1 MGSNPAFGTG
11 VSQKSEDPAERGD
24 SPLAHKKTMIN
35 FDDFNKLDIRIGT
48 ILEAETVPETDK
60 LLKLTVNL
68 GPLNTSG
75 QQELRTLVAGIGD
88 VYQPEELKG
97 KQIPILTNLEP
108 KTIKGIESK
117 GMILAV
123 DIDNKAVLLHPDK
136 TVADG
141 SKIR

>member
-1 MGSNPAFGTG
+1 
-11 VSQKSEDPAERGD
+11 
-24 SPLAHKKTMIN
+24 MIN